1 MKKILI
7 TILIS
12 LATLVTISTLTIEAS
27 GNYDLYALDGYEDF
41 DGPGTEDGK
50 EPSLNYIPMDGNL
63 YFNFII
69 PTYLIGGDQYYST
82 FVTNITTT
90 PSFYTVFMTT
100 TFDSTRLHPKI
111 YHGVNVNKDYDYLI
125 VNFNDLNDDS
135 DVEMIPTADIQR
147 IEFFEDESYFNI
159 VIRNNDGSIFK
170 TFRAS
175 LFKQVQIYYSNSTQV
190 HNYEDLPLT
199 NDEKYPASIIELED
213 GYQIVTEI
221 NGVLYEINVD
231 NLPIWLVQSKEV
243 YYTTDSSQN
252 RLFFGFYDGKYP
264 FYDSGSFDSNLLSNS
279 YIAYNVFTGVYQR
292 SEYDIVHAMLHTLG
306 NTFTSSNQLYA
317 DIVIPHDIDTLS
329 AITVS
334 YAYKYKYLNGSTS
347 NNWTQVNQQILL
359 EGQTSYRTLP
369 WYVDVLRWTTPI
381 TKNWKRYHV
390 NEIEEITN
398 VSSDYKQDYIY
409 WLKENGSGTY
419 NITEIFVP
427 QSRVYQLY
435 LGQFDKFWSV
445 GVFTKEFAVINY
457 RYLFDGVEYSNPFP
471 LTEAPDMPEPPSP
484 SDWFWELIDKL
495 WSFFLKYSWIIIV
508 ILGIFTAKIPL
519 KAVQVF
525 TGKKY
530 VKHRFWI
537 VIGWIALLVG
547 AWYLIMAGLT

>member
-7 TILIS
+7 TILIA

-27 GNYDLYALDGYEDF
+27 GNYDLYALDGYDGF

-100 TFDSTRLHPKI
+100 TFDSTPLHPKI
-111 YHGVNVNKDYDYLI
+111 YHGVNANKDYDYLI

-147 IEFFEDESYFNI
+147 IEFFEDEAYFNI

-199 NDEKYPASIIELED
+199 NDKKYPASIIELQD
-213 GYQIVTEI
+213 GYQILTEI
-221 NGVLYEINVD
+221 NGVLYKINVD

-252 RLFFGFYDGKYP
+252 RLFFGFYDGKQP

-292 SEYDIVHAMLHTLG
+292 SEYDIVHAMLYTSG

-347 NNWTQVNQQILL
+347 NSWTQVHQQILL

-381 TKNWKRYHV
+381 TKNWKIYHV
-390 NEIEEITN
+390 NEIEEKENIT
-398 VSSDYKQDYIY
+398 SQYKEDYVY